1 MKPKCYRTLQEV
13 REDLNILKLKRDISL
28 AELEHSKLA
37 LESSLRPLNIIVHLG
52 KTLKRYGF
60 LYLLRKLRK

>member
-1 MKPKCYRTLQEV
+1 MKPKRYRTLQEV

-37 LESSLRPLNIIVHLG
+37 LESSLRPLKVIAHLG
-52 KTLKRYGF
+52 RTLKRYGF
-60 LYLLRKLRK
+60 LYLLRKLRR